1 MQLIVYEGGI
11 MLSKLEVAKN
21 LRKFSENNFNSFAE
35 LARRM
40 NISPQTIQAYIDG
53 RVYPGG
59 PFLAKLSDLGCDIN
73 WLLTGKVSTDM
84 KYVPI
89 EEAEKVRMLHIP
101 QFPIAGVVP
110 AGKAEIFEYNDWYE
124 FEPIDFQK
132 DRYVFLKIDENNGY
146 SMMPMIEPGDL
157 VLIDLNDKPKDG
169 DVVAA
174 RWDETGGAVK
184 ILSINE
190 DNPKMIALMSYNQS
204 VKPIFKDIDMVALY
218 RVVMIKKKMK

>member
-11 MLSKLEVAKN
+11 MLSKLDVAKN

-73 WLLTGKVSTDM
+73 WLLTGKVSTDV

-101 QFPIAGVVP
+101 QFPIA
-110 AGKAEIFEYNDWYE
+110 
-124 FEPIDFQK
+124 
-132 DRYVFLKIDENNGY
+132 
-146 SMMPMIEPGDL
+146 
-157 VLIDLNDKPKDG
+157 
-169 DVVAA
+169 
-174 RWDETGGAVK
+174 
-184 ILSINE
+184 
-190 DNPKMIALMSYNQS
+190 
-204 VKPIFKDIDMVALY
+204 
-218 RVVMIKKKMK
+218 